1 MTRPL
6 IGILFATLVVA
17 SYSCAA
23 KDMAESMASSPAPV
37 ARKAAALEMEA
48 AGGEADNE
56 AGKDKAGAPA
66 AFQRKIIRN
75 GEISM
80 VVKSYKPAREA
91 IDAML
96 KKSRGYIANSR
107 TEHNLDQ
114 VSSATL
120 TLRVPSRGFTPVMK
134 ALAQLGIVQSE
145 ATTSKDIT
153 EKYYDLTARLAT
165 ARKLEK
171 RLLELLQTRTDK
183 VADLLQVEREL
194 ARVREK
200 VESFEGKLR
209 LFDNLVDL
217 STITVNL
224 LIRQKYTPPKPPTL
238 PEEMSEVLSDSWDSL
253 KQFGRG
259 ALLTVVA
266 LLPWALP
273 IALAIYALVRIVRRI
288 RRKK

>member
-6 IGILFATLVVA
+6 IGILFAALAVA
-17 SYSCAA
+17 TFSCAA
-23 KDMAESMASSPAPV
+23 KDMAEPMASSPAPV
-37 ARKAAALEMEA
+37 AAKAAALELEQ
-48 AGGEADNE
+48 AGGEPDSGE
-56 AGKDKAGAPA
+56 SKDKAGAA
-66 AFQRKIIRN
+66 AMERKIIRN
-75 GEISM
+75 GEIAV
-80 VVKSYKPAREA
+80 VVKAYKPAREA
-91 IDAML
+91 IEAML

-107 TEHNLDQ
+107 TEHSLDQ

-120 TLRVPSRGFTPVMK
+120 TLRVPARGFTPVMK
-134 ALAQLGIVQSE
+134 ALANLGVVQSE
-145 ATTSKDIT
+145 ATTSQDIT
-153 EKYYDLTARLAT
+153 EKYYDIKARLGT

-200 VESFEGKLR
+200 VERFEGKLR

-217 STITVNL
+217 CTITVNL
-224 LIRQKYTPPKPPTL
+224 TIRQKYTPPRPPTL
-238 PEEMSEVLSDSWDSL
+238 PEEMGEVLSNSWDSL

-259 ALLTVVA
+259 ALLTLVA

-273 IALAIYALVRIVRRI
+273 MALAIYVLVRIARRVRR
-288 RRKK
+288 RG

>member
-1 MTRPL
+1 MSRPL
-6 IGILFATLVVA
+6 ILTLCAALVA
-17 SYSCAA
+17 ASVFSCA
-23 KDMAESMASSPAPV
+23 KNMESPMASPAPV
-37 ARKAAALEMEA
+37 AAKAAALELEQT
-48 AGGEADNE
+48 GGEADNGG
-56 AGKDKAGAPA
+56 GKDKAGAPA
-66 AFQRKIIRN
+66 MQRKIIRN
-75 GEISM
+75 GEIAV
-80 VVKSYKPAREA
+80 VVKAYKPAREA
-91 IDAML
+91 IEAML
-96 KKSRGYIANSR
+96 KKSKGYIANSR
-107 TEHNLDQ
+107 TDHSLDQ

-120 TLRVPSRGFTPVMK
+120 TLRVPARGFTPVMK
-134 ALAQLGIVQSE
+134 ALAHLGVVQSE
-145 ATTSKDIT
+145 ATTSQDIT
-153 EKYYDLTARLAT
+153 EKYYDIKARLGT

-217 STITVNL
+217 CTITLNL
-224 LIRQKYTPPKPPTL
+224 TIRQKYTPPKPPTL
-238 PEEMSEVLSDSWDSL
+238 PEEMGEVLSDSWDSL

-259 ALLTVVA
+259 ALLVAVA

-273 IALAIYALVRIVRRI
+273 MALAIYILVSIVRRI